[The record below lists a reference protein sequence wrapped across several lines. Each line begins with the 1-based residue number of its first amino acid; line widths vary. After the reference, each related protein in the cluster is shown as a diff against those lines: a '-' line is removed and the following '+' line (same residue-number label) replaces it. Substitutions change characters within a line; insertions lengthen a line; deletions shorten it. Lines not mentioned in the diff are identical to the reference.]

1 VAITVVNQSVSALSY
16 TVFGGS
22 TSGSGTGGSGS
33 KGSGTTGSGTHG
45 SGGGSGVVASGVVG
59 PGGTASGIQVG
70 AGSYTVVFGWK
81 TFPSYTVS
89 ASGVVKVT
97 TTVQP

>member
-1 VAITVVNQSVSALSY
+1 MAITVVNQSVGTLSY

-22 TSGSGTGGSGS
+22 TSGSGTGGSGTS
-33 KGSGTTGSGTHG
+33 G
-45 SGGGSGVVASGVVG
+45 SGGGSGVVASGVIA
-59 PGGTASGIQVG
+59 PSGTASGINV
-70 AGSYTVVFGWK
+70 APGSYTVVFGWK
-81 TFPSYTVS
+81 TFPSYNVS